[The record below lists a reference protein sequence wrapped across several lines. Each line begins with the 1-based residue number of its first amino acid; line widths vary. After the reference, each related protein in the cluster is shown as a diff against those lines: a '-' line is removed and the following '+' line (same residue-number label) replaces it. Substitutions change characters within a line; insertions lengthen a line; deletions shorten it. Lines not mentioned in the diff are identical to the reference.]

1 MTKTQPVSQQ
11 DEEDWLDDLSACVR
25 EGKSIRRELPDGGR
39 LHIDRPLPFLCV
51 HIAKD
56 GAEPTARDIA
66 QANASYLVAPQVDTA
81 IAVINA
87 IASIL
92 EERFGAF
99 MLFDI
104 GELSQ
109 DRFLTADAPFLPPF
123 DVSIWSS
130 ADAIAAAD
138 AFSTAVRDSEARF
151 RTPRVEKTDAAPSSG
166 DKQLARELGCSALAV
181 RFAPVYRQPGS
192 DEIYPELRDQLVAM
206 LVDAGLQAFSSFI
219 EMHQIFR
226 LTTHRALGRKAF
238 VDAVSKVDRS
248 IDDIAS
254 TFDFLLA
261 VTPINAE
268 AAFEAF
274 RSGAAKEHPIFLYR
288 PLALQVEAVK
298 RKLFSISFDHLE
310 DPVLYQ
316 LYREKQQELDLQLSL
331 LSSRQGSK
339 FVEFSRALYGPVE
352 PALLR
357 EAKTILGTLVD
368 SEPGGDKD
376 KDTGAEDR
384 IADCFLVEHRA
395 RAMIAAYHRQLEDF
409 EVSIELRDDL
419 PSGLLVSGH
428 RLLIARS
435 TLMDVHRIEPLLS
448 HEIGV
453 HLLTYFNGS
462 AQGLRLFRSGLAGY
476 EGMQE
481 GIAVFAEYLA
491 GGMTP
496 ERLKLIA
503 GRVVGCASMLD
514 GATFAETYAT
524 MVDDY
529 DFSEPAAFNLVLRLY
544 RGGGLA
550 KDAIYLR
557 GLLALLDHLEKGGA
571 LEPFWMGK
579 ISASHFSVMQELAD
593 RGLLRRPAVQP
604 MFLDT
609 AEGRQRL
616 ERARSGM
623 RPLDMIQRQEF

>member
-1 MTKTQPVSQQ
+1 MNKATPLSRKGEP
-11 DEEDWLDDLSACVR
+11 DWLEDILTCIR
-25 EGKSIRRELPDGGR
+25 EGKPIRRDLPGGGR

-51 HIAKD
+51 HIAED
-56 GAEPTARDIA
+56 GSEPTARDVA
-66 QANASYLVAPQVDTA
+66 QANASYLTAPHAATA
-81 IAVINA
+81 ITVINA
-87 IASIL
+87 VANTL

-99 MLFDI
+99 ILLDI

-109 DRFLTADAPFLPPF
+109 DRFLTDDAPFLPPF
-123 DVSIWSS
+123 EVSIWSS

-138 AFSTAVRDSEARF
+138 AFSTAVSDSEARF
-151 RTPRVEKTDAAPSSG
+151 RTPRVEKTEAAPLSD
-166 DKQLARELGCSALAV
+166 DKQIARELGCSAIAV

-192 DEIYPELRDQLVAM
+192 EDIYPELREQLVAM
-206 LVDAGLQAFSSFI
+206 FFDAGLQAFASFI
-219 EMHQIFR
+219 AMHQLFK

-238 VDAVSKVDRS
+238 IDAVSRVDRN
-248 IDDIAS
+248 IDEIAS

-274 RSGAAKEHPIFLYR
+274 KASGHQAQPAFLYR
-288 PLALQVEAVK
+288 PLGLQIEAVK
-298 RKLFSISFDHLE
+298 RKLFSISFEHLE

-316 LYREKQQELDLQLSL
+316 LYREKQRELDLQLSL
-331 LSSRQGSK
+331 LSSRQNPK
-339 FVEFSRALYGPVE
+339 FVEFGRALYEPVE
-352 PALLR
+352 RSLLR
-357 EAKTILGTLVD
+357 EATAILTALNGN
-368 SEPGGDKD
+368 EPNADDDVGMGDK
-376 KDTGAEDR
+376 
-384 IADCFLVEHRA
+384 IVDCFQVERRA
-395 RAMIAAYHRQLEDF
+395 KAMIAAYQRQGKDF
-409 EVSIELRDDL
+409 DASVELRDDL
-419 PSGLLVSGH
+419 PSGLMVSGH

-435 TLMDVHRIEPLLS
+435 TLMDIRRVEPLLS

-462 AQGLRLFRSGLAGY
+462 AQGLRLFRSGLSGY

-481 GIAVFAEYLA
+481 GLAVFAEYLS

-496 ERLKLIA
+496 ARLKLIA

-514 GATFAETYAT
+514 GATFAETYS
-524 MVDDY
+524 VLVRDY
-529 DFSEPAAFNLVLRLY
+529 NFSEPAAFNLVLRLY

-557 GLLALLDHLEKGGA
+557 GLLALLDHLENGGA

-579 ISASHFSVMQELAD
+579 IAASHFKVMQELAD
-593 RGLLRRPAVQP
+593 RGLLRLPAIQP
-604 MFLDT
+604 IFLHT
-609 AEGRQRL
+609 GAGRERL

-623 RPLDMIQRQEF
+623 RPMDMIQRQEP